1 MFDDLMNLTQT
12 SSMDFANNLSN
23 WNHNIFLLLIIVE
36 FLFISVIYIL
46 KPEQIEQLP
55 IKLALLGITAGIGGV
70 LFMYLPQI
78 WVIGWETVQY
88 IVKES
93 SGTATLITPN
103 PSDFLNT

>member
-36 FLFISVIYIL
+36 FLVISITYIF

-78 WVIGWETVQY
+78 WVMG
-88 IVKES
+88 
-93 SGTATLITPN
+93 
-103 PSDFLNT
+103 